1 MRWRGCLSFVVLLLT
16 WAALDDI
23 TTDNANSFP
32 VEYALLV
39 LSGIWFGSVAA
50 YLLGRRSAVA
60 GIISVVAVVTGV
72 VAFWSLP
79 HHYAPGSWVNQLGW
93 FPIAWFLGVAVRM
106 ALRPWPVKTL
116 AVTAG

>member
-50 YLLGRRSAVA
+50 CLLGRRRTVA
-60 GIISVVAVVTGV
+60 GIISVVALVAAV

-79 HHYAPGSWVNQLGW
+79 HHYSASSRVSQLGW
-93 FPIAWFLGVAVRM
+93 FPLAWFFALAVGMAVR
-106 ALRPWPVKTL
+106 PWSANTVAATS
-116 AVTAG
+116 G